1 MSKNIKY
8 VLKTAFYF
16 YINVITTVINPRHP
30 FRVGKFSR
38 ALSEVNDEYNN
49 NYLYLAEAETY

>member
-8 VLKTAFYF
+8 VLK
-16 YINVITTVINPRHP
+16 TTVINPRHP